1 MAKTKSNFDFTPFL
15 TVNGM
20 EIETAETDLMAH
32 QYACGNYIVEP
43 TESDLADNVTYNEK
57 AMQVKDYAGT
67 LVDWVHD
74 HSFFT
79 DYYFELACEH
89 GVTEGDFK
97 TEAIQLTFADGKK
110 AQGFMFIPPTLIT
123 VMDNN
128 ESHELKDHVASI
140 YLATLAW
147 AKFLLKAKKG
157 FEIVKNDTPSEFVG
171 YLTAMEGYAKTSLQ
185 IYVAIASQFSE
196 ISPFIEE
203 HVHTVLGE
211 KLQNPET

>member
-1 MAKTKSNFDFTPFL
+1 MAKTTTNFDFKPFL

-20 EIETAETDLMAH
+20 EIETAETELIAH
-32 QYACGNYIVEP
+32 QYPCGDYIVEP
-43 TESDLADNVTYNEK
+43 TESDLAGNVTYSEK
-57 AMQVKDYAGT
+57 AMQVKDYSGP

-110 AQGFMFIPPTLIT
+110 AQDFMFIPPTPIT
-123 VMDNN
+123 VMNDGKT
-128 ESHELKDHVASI
+128 HTLKGYVASI

-171 YLTAMEGYAKTSLQ
+171 YLTAMEGYAKTSLK
-185 IYVAIASQFSE
+185 IHVAIASQFSE
-196 ISPFIEE
+196 ISRFIEQ
-203 HVHTVLGE
+203 HVYDLLGE
-211 KLQNPET
+211 KLQNSAT

>member
-1 MAKTKSNFDFTPFL
+1 MAQTTTNYDFKPFSIIEG
-15 TVNGM
+15 V
-20 EIETAETDLMAH
+20 EIETAETDLLAH
-32 QYACGNYIVEP
+32 QYPCGDYIIEP

-57 AMQVKDYAGT
+57 AMQVKDYAGS

-97 TEAIQLTFADGKK
+97 TEAVQLTFSDRQKV
-110 AQGFMFIPPTLIT
+110 QDFMFIPPTPIT
-123 VMDNN
+123 VMNDGKT
-128 ESHELKDHVASI
+128 HTLKDHVASL

-196 ISPFIEE
+196 IAPFIEE